1 MANIA
6 LTSDNRPAPP
16 YDPQRIVRPIQ
27 WALPL
32 ILFAIAAGYQRWEH
46 LVETGHHITGI
57 HFTGEIPFLGILGPA
72 AVYGVPG
79 YVRRLLGEQ
88 WRARLELERLNRGLE
103 SRVAERTATLEQR
116 NAELAAANAELQQLD
131 QMKSDFVALVSHELR
146 APLTVLN
153 GGLELALQQTD
164 ALPSAARRTLEA
176 MSRESE
182 RLTRFVQTIL
192 DLSRMEA
199 GKLTLTLG
207 PVAALPLLQQAVEAA
222 LPDGH
227 RPVHWGV
234 PHDLPPLW
242 ADETYLDEIVRNLVR
257 NADKYS
263 PPGRPIHIAARAADD
278 CVCLRVTDHGPG
290 LPPEMQ
296 ERIFERFYR
305 GRPDESAGPGWGL
318 GLYFARK
325 LAEAQGGQVTLR
337 SPVFAD
343 PAAPGAEFTLTLP
356 VADSPEEFGD
366 A

>member
-1 MANIA
+1 MISVTANN
-6 LTSDNRPAPP
+6 DVHPAPRG
-16 YDPQRIVRPIQ
+16 DPQGVVRVIQ

-32 ILFAIAAGYQRWEH
+32 ILFAIVAGYESWEH
-46 LVETGHHITGI
+46 LVQKGQSIADI
-57 HFTGEIPFLGILGPA
+57 HFTGEIFFFGLLGPT
-72 AVYGVPG
+72 AVFGVLG
-79 YVRRLLGEQ
+79 YVRRLLDEQ
-88 WRARLELERLNRGLE
+88 WRARLELERLNRELE
-103 SRVAERTATLEQR
+103 SRVAERTAALAQR
-116 NAELAAANAELQQLD
+116 NAELARANAELQQLD

-146 APLTVLN
+146 APLTALN
-153 GGLELALQQTD
+153 GGIELALQE
-164 ALPSAARRTLEA
+164 AASLPPAARRTLEVMA
-176 MSRESE
+176 RESE

-192 DLSRMEA
+192 DLSRLEA
-199 GKLTLTLG
+199 GKLALTLG
-207 PVAALPLLQQAVEAA
+207 PVAALPLLQQAVEAV

-227 RPVHWGV
+227 RPVQWDV

-242 ADETYLDEIVRNLVR
+242 ADETYLAEIVRNLVR

-263 PPGRPIHIAARAADD
+263 PPSRPIHVAARAADS
-278 CVCLRVTDHGPG
+278 CVCLCVTDHGPG

-296 ERIFERFYR
+296 ERVFEHFYR
-305 GRPDESAGPGWGL
+305 GTRRESAGPGWGL

-325 LAEAQGGQVTLR
+325 LTEAQGGQVTLR